1 MKTALNSLYL
11 LILGASI
18 GAILGS
24 TFSAASIF
32 SAPQILDS
40 ANAALDGL
48 STFHSGL
55 IMSQIFVKT
64 NFLLLFCSAFI
75 VLFEIYSCAK
85 EKALLS
91 PILGVI
97 SIAAILI
104 FALYFSPNIIEAQ
117 NLGAQGTQSEEFN
130 SLHEGSVIAYKIALF
145 ALVGLFL
152 VRVFALA
159 KKTKT
164 GLKFSH

>member
-11 LILGASI
+11 LILGVSI
-18 GAILGS
+18 GAIISS

-32 SAPQILDS
+32 SAPQILHD

-55 IMSQIFVKT
+55 IMSQIFVKI
-64 NFLLLFCSAFI
+64 NFLLLFCSVFI
-75 VLFEIYSCAK
+75 VLCEIYSCAK

-91 PILGVI
+91 PILGII
-97 SIAAILI
+97 SVVAILA

-117 NLGAQGTQSEEFN
+117 KLGEQATQSEEFN
-130 SLHEGSVIAYKIALF
+130 SLHEGSIIAYKIALF
-145 ALVGLFL
+145 ALSGLFL
-152 VRVFALA
+152 ARVFALV
-159 KKTKT
+159 KNTKT
-164 GLKFSH
+164 SLKFSR